1 MKPQA
6 LLAAT
11 DFSAHARHA
20 ADRAA
25 RLARQTG
32 AELSLLHAPPVGALS
47 ELSAWLGQDMA
58 QQMRQ
63 NAGRQLQSLA
73 AQLAA
78 QLAGDLAGELA
89 GDLANERPL
98 VVHALLAQGDVLDAV
113 QHHAEA
119 LDAGLVV
126 VGARGSGFLRRL
138 LLGTTAERLLR
149 RTQRPLLLVR
159 TLPHE
164 RYRRAL
170 LAVDFSPFSAAV
182 LTLARQFAPDARW
195 VLFHAFQVPF
205 EDKLRFAGVDDSMI
219 ERYRVQARALATQRL
234 HELAHAAGLQPGAWD
249 ACIAEGDAS
258 LRLVEQEQALDCDL
272 VVIGKHGQSMLEDL
286 LLGSVTKHLLAEGAG
301 DVLVA
306 TRA

>member
-1 MKPQA
+1 MKAQP

-11 DFSAHARHA
+11 DLSAHARHA

-25 RLARQTG
+25 RLAREAG
-32 AELSLLHAPPVGALS
+32 AELSLLHAPPVGALT
-47 ELSAWLGQDMA
+47 ELSAWLGHEMA

-63 NAGRQLQSLA
+63 SAGRQLQSLA
-73 AQLAA
+73 
-78 QLAGDLAGELA
+78 DELA
-89 GDLANERPL
+89 GQRQV

-113 QHHAEA
+113 QQHAEA

-138 LLGTTAERLLR
+138 VLGTTAERLLR

-182 LTLARQFAPDARW
+182 LALARRFAPDARW

-205 EDKLRFAGVDDSMI
+205 EEKLRFAGVDDSMI
-219 ERYRVQARALATQRL
+219 ERYRAQARALAVQRL
-234 HELAHAAGLQPGAWD
+234 HGLAHAAGLQPGAWD
-249 ACIAEGDAS
+249 ACIAEGDPS
-258 LRLVEQEQALDCDL
+258 LRLVEQEQAQDCDL
-272 VVIGKHGQSMLEDL
+272 VVIGKHGQSQLEDL
-286 LLGSVTKHLLAEGAG
+286 LLGSVTKHLLAEGAA

-306 TRA
+306 NRA